1 MGHVAPILTALAGVL
16 TALAGFIPV
25 WRQLREVRRRMD
37 PSGDGKSIAE
47 TLWRVEGQVHALRD
61 EHAGTLRHLDGRQV
75 GVEAGQTVAML
86 DDHGVAVTAATSGQ
100 QYLAV
105 VGTRSDDRV
114 VKGIPVNAH
123 QEAVRAEAG

>member
-47 TLWRVEGQVHALRD
+47 ILWRVEGQVHALRD
-61 EHAGTLRHLDGRQV
+61 EHAGTIRHISQEIGQVDARLTRLERQL
-75 GVEAGQTVAML
+75 GE
-86 DDHGVAVTAATSGQ
+86 
-100 QYLAV
+100 
-105 VGTRSDDRV
+105 
-114 VKGIPVNAH
+114 
-123 QEAVRAEAG
+123 